1 MIRLTGLW
9 LNTKKETNEKYFKG
23 KLGTAEILIFKN
35 KHKKNNTDYDYLM
48 YLDENKVLPVQAI
61 EEENLEDDIPV

>member
-9 LNTKKETNEKYFKG
+9 LNTKKESGEKYFKG

-35 KHKKNNTDYDYLM
+35 KNKKDENDYDYLM
-48 YLDENKVLPVQAI
+48 YMDESKKLPV
-61 EEENLEDDIPV
+61 ENIDEDVPL